1 MRFKRHYPGYALVF
15 GLLSPIAMLCGEAAF
30 ASPSAG
36 TVPAFL
42 SHIVVTLE
50 NGQPDSKPEDI
61 VACNQQVTAPDSRY
75 LGLMV
80 TAQYWIDPKSR
91 IMNASLSI
99 PSPHTT
105 QRLGYTIP
113 LSPLGLPNQ
122 YAFGAFRPKALPD
135 AYVLFSISPDLK
147 TSTSAVLL
155 LNPSKGYNCL
165 VTSDSMP
172 FDSGLSSAY
181 ATGKK

>member
-1 MRFKRHYPGYALVF
+1 MRFKIEYAGYLLAL
-15 GLLSPIAMLCGEAAF
+15 GILSPIATFYAEAAS

-42 SHIVVTLE
+42 SHLVATLP
-50 NGQPDSKPEDI
+50 NGQPDPRPEDI
-61 VACNQQVTAPDSRY
+61 AACNQQVTAPDSRY

-80 TAQYWIDPKSR
+80 TTQYWIDPKSR

-105 QRLGYTIP
+105 QRVGYTIS
-113 LSPLGLPNQ
+113 LSPLGLANQ
-122 YAFGAFRPKALPD
+122 YAFGAVRPKALPD
-135 AYVLFSISPDLK
+135 AYVLFSISRDFK

-155 LNPSKGYNCL
+155 LNPDKGFNCL
-165 VTSDSMP
+165 VTSDPMP
-172 FDSGLSSAY
+172 FDSALSAAY
-181 ATGKK
+181 ASGKK